1 VGTFWSAVSGKLADR
16 WATLSAPAL
25 VFWLGGLLAWAY
37 SKGGFH
43 ELTILT
49 HWLNKQTAATQIA
62 VLLAALLSVA
72 ASAVVVSRLTFPV
85 LRLLEGYWPR
95 PLGWL
100 RTLMVQRIQRR
111 AAADDAAMQ
120 RLAPLVL
127 GSPTA
132 THTATAGEL
141 AKFVRLDQRRRR
153 RPGAAS
159 RLLPTRLGNILCA
172 AETWPDRKYGLDA
185 VVVWPRLWLVLSDST
200 RQELIAAR
208 AALDSTVNAAIWG
221 LLFCFF
227 AIWTPLALVPGLGVP
242 VAAIVVWAPSRA
254 EIFADLVE
262 AAYDLYRTA
271 LYQQLRWPLPESPA
285 QEIDQG
291 KQLTAYLWRGAARN
305 VPTFTPPS

>member
-1 VGTFWSAVSGKLADR
+1 VGIFWSAVSGKLADR

-37 SKGGFH
+37 SNGGFH
-43 ELTILT
+43 ELTVLT
-49 HWLNKQTAATQIA
+49 HWLDKQTGATQIA
-62 VLLAALLSVA
+62 VLLVALLSVT
-72 ASAVVVSRLTFPV
+72 ASALVVSRLTFPV

-95 PLGWL
+95 PFGWP
-100 RTLMVQRIQRR
+100 RTLMVQRMESR

-127 GSPTA
+127 GSPSA
-132 THTATAGEL
+132 PRAATAEEL

-153 RPGAAS
+153 RPKAAN

-208 AALDSTVNAAIWG
+208 AALDSTVSAATWG

-227 AIWTPLALVPGLGVP
+227 AIWTPLALVPGLVVSV
-242 VAAIVVWAPSRA
+242 VAIAVWAPPRA
-254 EIFADLVE
+254 ETFADLVE

-271 LYQQLRWPLPESPA
+271 LYQQLRWPLPDTPA

-291 KQLTAYLWRGAARN
+291 KLLTAYLWRGTSNSA
-305 VPTFTPPS
+305 PTFTPPS